1 MNIKQT
7 LESLSI
13 ETTDSKLFYELQTM
27 MKKNFNKTLGQ
38 KDKII
43 SFYDE
48 NEMVQ
53 RKYFFKFIA
62 KIYNQTHKDE
72 LKIKFAQYTTIKLLY
87 KQRNSLKVIIS
98 ASVSFTKDEAVFSF
112 EKPNGLFIS
121 YIAQKFKNSQIL
133 INEEQNSL
141 ILKIKSVSETNG
153 LDELFSKSDHMHF
166 SVFFNYDKDEFTK
179 FKRSLNV
186 QNSQKFIRKFSALAD
201 LFAEQFNILGCDQK
215 DSLEDIRSSYLK
227 LAKIY
232 HPDRHANKSEN
243 IKEDYRLKFEKIQ
256 NAYESLKG
264 YFKEQELAAHVG

>member
-1 MNIKQT
+1 MAFG
-7 LESLSI
+7 SLH
-13 ETTDSKLFYELQTM
+13 Q
-27 MKKNFNKTLGQ
+27 
-38 KDKII
+38 
-43 SFYDE
+43 
-48 NEMVQ
+48 
-53 RKYFFKFIA
+53 A
-62 KIYNQTHKDE
+62 
-72 LKIKFAQYTTIKLLY
+72 
-87 KQRNSLKVIIS
+87 
-98 ASVSFTKDEAVFSF
+98 
-112 EKPNGLFIS
+112 
-121 YIAQKFKNSQIL
+121 
-133 INEEQNSL
+133 
-141 ILKIKSVSETNG
+141 
-153 LDELFSKSDHMHF
+153 DHMHF